1 MTAGCPFITC
11 AVKKKGL
18 EFCGY
23 CVENENCE
31 KWQKHRDAGKQYD
44 SFTCY
49 QKLEENIAFILKN
62 SLGEFDRLQKLREG
76 FLKEMLQEFNEG
88 RSKTYY
94 CIASTVLEMDE
105 LEAALKLARE
115 SSRGQDVKGKS
126 RVLHAVLDDVAEK
139 KQYRLKL
146 RK

>member
-11 AVKKKGL
+11 AVKKKSL

-23 CVENENCE
+23 CMENENCE
-31 KWQKHRDAGKQYD
+31 KWQKHRDAGKQHD

>member
-18 EFCGY
+18 EFCGH
-23 CVENENCE
+23 CMENEKCE
-31 KWQKHRDAGKQYD
+31 KWQKHRDAGRQHD
-44 SFTCY
+44 SSTCY
-49 QKLEENIAFILKN
+49 QKLEENIAFILGN

-94 CIASTVLEMDE
+94 CIASTVLEIDE
-105 LEAALKLARE
+105 LEAALKLARK
-115 SSRGQDVKGKS
+115 SSQGQEVKGKS
-126 RVLHAVLDDVAEK
+126 RVLHAVLDDVADK